1 MNRFFQMKTTT
12 PCFRTHFIQPNSS
25 NKTGQKQGFTL
36 IELLVVIAII
46 AILAAMLLPALASA
60 KAKAQRTQCMNHMR
74 QLGLGFTLFSV
85 DNNDMYPPAG
95 FQYTGGQISWDCW
108 INSYIGGNASSDTM
122 TQGIFFASDDAEG
135 MAEAASFGFAV
146 APKVLTCPAD
156 RFAKVTW
163 LPGMATRSYAMNSC
177 GNDKTGFGTLVQ
189 VTTFSGRIH
198 CLTSTSPMLT
208 VSAFI
213 GMIPGVQLLIKR
225 GTHRGYK
232 TTVIRDASGTI
243 LLAENPSSQGIAGNI
258 WPCVS
263 CGPQTSDGN
272 SGGWGNC
279 YQTDVSSSLP
289 TSGAILANGGYN
301 EGLLLYKQHRSRFD
315 YLFHD
320 NHVETLKTGQT
331 IGKGTP
337 TAPKGMWT
345 VAQGD

>member
-1 MNRFFQMKTTT
+1 MKTST
-12 PCFRTHFIQPNSS
+12 PSRATLSDGCHLS
-25 NKTGQKQGFTL
+25 NARDGRAKRGFTL

-60 KAKAQRTQCMNHMR
+60 KAKAQRTQCMNQMR

-189 VTTFSGRIH
+189 VTTFFRTYPLPDLNQANAHGVGIYWNDTRG
-198 CLTSTSPMLT
+198 STPDWN
-208 VSAFI
+208 A
-213 GMIPGVQLLIKR
+213 
-225 GTHRGYK
+225 RGYK

-301 EGLLLYKQHRSRFD
+301 EGLLLYKQHRSRFN